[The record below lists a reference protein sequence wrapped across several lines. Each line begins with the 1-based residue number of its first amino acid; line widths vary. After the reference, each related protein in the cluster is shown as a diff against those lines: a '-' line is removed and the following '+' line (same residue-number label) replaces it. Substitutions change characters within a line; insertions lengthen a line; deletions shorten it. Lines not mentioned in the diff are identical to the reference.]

1 MKYVAYHRVSTKRQG
16 ESGLGIQG
24 QQAIIRHFVRD
35 GEIIAEFTE
44 VASGGSMLKRPKLR
58 EAIDLV
64 KKENA
69 TLVVAKADRLSRNA
83 LDALTLYDE
92 IEKRLMC
99 CDIPGM
105 EKMMLQMAFAF
116 AERERDIGII
126 RTKTSLQA
134 KRVREGKQIIN
145 GAPYHKKKV
154 NFDEILKK
162 ARQAQTDKSRAKNK
176 QQIILAK
183 KFRREGWTYK
193 KIADLLN
200 EMEFTTSKGCKFQP
214 TQVHNFLKG

>member
-44 VASGGSMLKRPKLR
+44 VASGDSMLKRPKLR

-92 IEKRLMC
+92 IEKIMYLSRLKLTPFRC
-99 CDIPGM
+99 CKLHFVQEVGYLFICPPLPP
-105 EKMMLQMAFAF
+105 K
-116 AERERDIGII
+116 
-126 RTKTSLQA
+126 
-134 KRVREGKQIIN
+134 
-145 GAPYHKKKV
+145 
-154 NFDEILKK
+154 
-162 ARQAQTDKSRAKNK
+162 
-176 QQIILAK
+176 
-183 KFRREGWTYK
+183 
-193 KIADLLN
+193 LL
-200 EMEFTTSKGCKFQP
+200 S
-214 TQVHNFLKG
+214 